1 MDFGLLPPEINSA
14 RMYAGPGSGSMVAAA
29 VTWDNLATELMQTA
43 SSYRSVIA
51 SLTTGRWLGASSLTM
66 ASAFGPYVAWA
77 MGAAA
82 RAAEAASHARL
93 AVEGFEAAFAMT
105 VPPAAVAANRVQLA
119 TLVATNFFGQNSAAI
134 AATEAEYCEMWA
146 QDAAAM
152 YQYAAHSAA
161 ATDVTQFTSPPEV
174 VNVSGLGQQASTVA
188 QAAASA
194 TSQFSLQTLMSAVPT
209 ALQNLTIPGIGSTT
223 TATTLFASNAPAW
236 LMAAATPMYAMSS
249 VFGIAASS
257 QGMLSSAAAGAASA
271 GAAAAQAAAGLGAA
285 ASGAAALPGVLGS
298 IGTASALGPL
308 SVPASWTSVIPA
320 TTVSS
325 VTPLANVG
333 SSGTNIPPILGSLPR
348 SGGTTRNLG
357 PRYGMVPTIMTRPPS
372 GGYG

>member
-119 TLVATNFFGQNSAAI
+119 TLVATNFFGQNSAAMRRPRPST
-134 AATEAEYCEMWA
+134 ARCGRRT
-146 QDAAAM
+146 
-152 YQYAAHSAA
+152 
-161 ATDVTQFTSPPEV
+161 PPRC
-174 VNVSGLGQQASTVA
+174 
-188 QAAASA
+188 
-194 TSQFSLQTLMSAVPT
+194 
-209 ALQNLTIPGIGSTT
+209 
-223 TATTLFASNAPAW
+223 
-236 LMAAATPMYAMSS
+236 
-249 VFGIAASS
+249 
-257 QGMLSSAAAGAASA
+257 
-271 GAAAAQAAAGLGAA
+271 
-285 ASGAAALPGVLGS
+285 
-298 IGTASALGPL
+298 
-308 SVPASWTSVIPA
+308 
-320 TTVSS
+320 
-325 VTPLANVG
+325 
-333 SSGTNIPPILGSLPR
+333 TN
-348 SGGTTRNLG
+348 
-357 PRYGMVPTIMTRPPS
+357 TRPIPRPPPT
-372 GGYG
+372 